1 MTLDVAA
8 LQIVQTIRSMAMEEA
23 FSGGGVIQEEV
34 YIYIYLPPAVH
45 IFVVSFK
52 DYNGI
57 SNSKVDLIIVL
68 SVEIVNG
75 IYHLL
80 GHSACVCES
89 VWV

>member
-8 LQIVQTIRSMAMEEA
+8 LQIAHTIRSMDMEEA
-23 FSGGGVIQEEV
+23 FLGAGLYNKKSM
-34 YIYIYLPPAVH
+34 YLPPAVH

-80 GHSACVCES
+80 GHSACV
-89 VWV
+89 